1 MCLHE
6 KDASMLICKN
16 VKASFT
22 LPVIKVKVKP
32 IQFQGLIIAINTI
45 TSNVITLILMFMHLK
60 SGTNAFIISRND
72 KCIMRKCKCRC

>member
-1 MCLHE
+1 MPL
-6 KDASMLICKN
+6 ARPIFKN

-22 LPVIKVKVKP
+22 LPISSKVKVKP

-60 SGTNAFIISRND
+60 SGKLLNTLRVL
-72 KCIMRKCKCRC
+72 